1 MRARR
6 ACAGVCIARLDVAAG
21 SLRFEIAARTF
32 LDRKI
37 IQDFAQ
43 VTGFRARIGDHLLAV
58 AVIQLLRHRKRLVR
72 GPAPTLAA
80 GLLQG
85 WEIEETWRRLPLFFN
100 RDAEWSPMPGRGLCD
115 RLGADA
121 FLDPHFGGR
130 GMAHQQ
136 AATAGVGHYS
146 RGLSGGNG
154 ANPTGSIPVH
164 DRSRTS
170 GAYRDFAC
178 GNHATANPIGDERK
192 KRPPSKG
199 RVHKGKART

>member
-1 MRARR
+1 
-6 ACAGVCIARLDVAAG
+6 
-21 SLRFEIAARTF
+21 
-32 LDRKI
+32 
-37 IQDFAQ
+37 
-43 VTGFRARIGDHLLAV
+43 
-58 AVIQLLRHRKRLVR
+58 
-72 GPAPTLAA
+72 
-80 GLLQG
+80 
-85 WEIEETWRRLPLFFN
+85 
-100 RDAEWSPMPGRGLCD
+100 MPGRGLCD

-170 GAYRDFAC
+170 GAAEGDLAFGNITKRILSSHRFAIF
-178 GNHATANPIGDERK
+178 ATFFPK
-192 KRPPSKG
+192 PL
-199 RVHKGKART
+199 VF

>member
-6 ACAGVCIARLDVAAG
+6 ACAGVCIARLDVAAD

-80 GLLQG
+80 GFLQG
-85 WEIEETWRRLPLFFN
+85 WEIRRGGACRFSSIETPSGPRCPAAAFAIASARTRSLIRILAEGAWRISKLPLLVWGTILVAYLVVMERTLPAVFQSTTDQERLVPPRETWPSVILQSEFYLLT
-100 RDAEWSPMPGRGLCD
+100 GL
-115 RLGADA
+115 LSSQ
-121 FLDPHFGGR
+121 HFS
-130 GMAHQQ
+130 Q
-136 AATAGVGHYS
+136 S
-146 RGLSGGNG
+146 L
-154 ANPTGSIPVH
+154 
-164 DRSRTS
+164 
-170 GAYRDFAC
+170 
-178 GNHATANPIGDERK
+178 
-192 KRPPSKG
+192 
-199 RVHKGKART
+199 